1 MRSSDSDI
9 RAESCNTTPSLVVFG
24 VVFYG
29 EYFTQ
34 NIEIFSDTQP
44 PSQSVFDLI
53 LTLHFLM
60 SALMWCN
67 DSILCYDES
76 SMRNLVKCL
85 WRPDWVS
92 NINKHLTQSA
102 RTRQQNLLSCKF
114 SWFADWF
121 CQKISI
127 THRLSRQRH
136 HHHDHQTPRCRLNVL
151 QSDTRQMS

>member
-85 WRPDWVS
+85 WRPDGVS

-102 RTRQQNLLSCKF
+102 RPRQQNLLSCKF
-114 SWFADWF
+114 HDLLIGSAKKFRSHTD
-121 CQKISI
+121 
-127 THRLSRQRH
+127 RGRH
-136 HHHDHQTPRCRLNVL
+136 HHHDHQTPQCRLNVS
-151 QSDTRQMS
+151 QPDSRQIS